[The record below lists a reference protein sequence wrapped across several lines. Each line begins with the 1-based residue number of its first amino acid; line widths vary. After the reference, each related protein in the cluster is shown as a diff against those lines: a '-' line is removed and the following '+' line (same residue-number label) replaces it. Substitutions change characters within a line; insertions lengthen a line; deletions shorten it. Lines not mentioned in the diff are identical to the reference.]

1 VAATP
6 SAEVPRLGQH
16 ETQLHRSAPR
26 AITDV
31 ETAARAAYALR
42 ANDRGH
48 LTVAAPGLYPH
59 MWSWDAAFIAIGLA
73 RVSTGRALT
82 ELETLLA
89 AQWRNGMIPHIVFAD
104 GDASY
109 EPGPARWACCDV
121 SPHAPNGPATSG
133 LMQPPVHGI
142 AVRRILDA
150 ARRAGGPERRDAA
163 GRIRALWPKLL
174 AWHRYLAE
182 NRDPG
187 HTGLLTI
194 YHGWE
199 SGLDNSPRWDD
210 PYAAVVPSAA
220 FIPFRRADVQ
230 ALDALSADGPSAGNA
245 PGEAVTGTVRAQRP
259 TDPEARRGVEAQR
272 PTDLDYARYQWLIEE
287 LRQAHYDDSRARET
301 LSFLV
306 ADVFASAI
314 FAAASEELATV
325 ADELGL
331 PGVDEL
337 IGHADRFRR
346 GVAATTDEN
355 GFASDIDLRTGR
367 SLRTQTIAGFAPL
380 LSGGLPPALRRRLVD
395 VLFSPDWCGHPG
407 LAVAVPPSTSPSS
420 PAFDPARYWRG
431 PQWPPMNWLLIWG
444 LERSGEREAAA
455 VLRASTL
462 DQLSGGVFAEYY
474 HPFTGVP
481 LGARPQSWTAAVAL
495 DLVLSD

>member
-6 SAEVPRLGQH
+6 SAEVPHLGQDAIQ
-16 ETQLHRSAPR
+16 THRPTPR
-26 AITDV
+26 AVANV
-31 ETAARAAYALR
+31 ETAAKAAYALR
-42 ANDRGH
+42 GNDRGR

-73 RVSTGRALT
+73 RVSTDRALT

-109 EPGPARWACCDV
+109 EPGPARWACGI

-142 AVRRILDA
+142 AVRRIWDA
-150 ARRAGGPERRDAA
+150 ARRAGGTEREKAA
-163 GRIRALWPKLL
+163 GRIRALWPKML
-174 AWHRYLAE
+174 AWHRYLGE
-182 NRDPG
+182 NRDPD

-199 SGLDNSPRWDD
+199 SGHDNSPRWDD
-210 PYAAVVPSAA
+210 PYAAVIPSPT
-220 FIPFRRADVQ
+220 FVPFRRADVH
-230 ALDALSADGPSAGNA
+230 ALDSLTGDPAGDPA
-245 PGEAVTGTVRAQRP
+245 GDPTGGAAVAQ
-259 TDPEARRGVEAQR
+259 QR

-287 LRQAHYDDSRARET
+287 LRQAHYDDARARET

-325 ADELGL
+325 ADELDL
-331 PGVDEL
+331 PGMDEL
-337 IGHADRFRR
+337 IVYADRFRR

-355 GFASDIDLRTGR
+355 GFASDVDLRTGR
-367 SLRTQTIAGFAPL
+367 SLRTQTLAGFAAL
-380 LSGGLPPALRRRLVD
+380 LSGGLSPAVRRRLVD
-395 VLFSPDWCGHPG
+395 TLFSPDWCGRPG
-407 LAVAVPPSTSPSS
+407 LAIAVPPSTSPSS
-420 PAFDPARYWRG
+420 PDFDPARYWRG
-431 PQWPPMNWLLIWG
+431 PQWPPMNWLLTWG

-455 VLRASTL
+455 VLRSSTL
-462 DQLSGGVFAEYY
+462 DQLSDGVFAEYY
-474 HPFTGVP
+474 HPFTGQA

-495 DLVLSD
+495 DLALSG

>member
-1 VAATP
+1 
-6 SAEVPRLGQH
+6 
-16 ETQLHRSAPR
+16 
-26 AITDV
+26 
-31 ETAARAAYALR
+31 
-42 ANDRGH
+42 
-48 LTVAAPGLYPH
+48 

-73 RVSTGRALT
+73 KLSTARALT
-82 ELETLLA
+82 ELETLLS

-109 EPGPARWACCDV
+109 EPGPKRWACVDI
-121 SPHAPNGPATSG
+121 SPHAPSGRATSG

-150 ARRAGGPERRDAA
+150 ARRAGDPERRAA
-163 GRIRALWPKLL
+163 ADRIRALWPKLL

-182 NRDPG
+182 NRDPD

-199 SGLDNSPRWDD
+199 SGLDNSPRWDT
-210 PYAAVVPSAA
+210 PYDAVVPNPT
-220 FIPFRRADVQ
+220 FVPFRRADVN
-230 ALDALSADGPSAGNA
+230 ALDALG
-245 PGEAVTGTVRAQRP
+245 AVGAAQRP
-259 TDPEARRGVEAQR
+259 TDNEAQRATGGEEQR
-272 PTDLDYARYQWLIEE
+272 PTDTDYARYQWLIEE
-287 LRQAHYDDSRARET
+287 LRQARYDDARAREK

-306 ADVFASAI
+306 ADVLSSAI

-325 ADELGL
+325 ADELHL

-346 GVAATTDEN
+346 GVARTTDEN

-367 SLRTQTIAGFAPL
+367 ALHTKTIAGFAPL
-380 LSGGLPPALRRRLVD
+380 LSGGLPPAVRRRLVD
-395 VLFSPDWCGHPG
+395 TLFSPDWAGDPG
-407 LAVAVPPSTSPSS
+407 LAFAVPPSTSPSS
-420 PAFDPARYWRG
+420 PSFDPARYWRG

-455 VLRASTL
+455 CLRSSTL
-462 DQLSGGVFAEYY
+462 DQLSDGLFAEYY
-474 HPFTGVP
+474 HPFTGEA

-495 DLVLSD
+495 DLVLTD